1 MMWRLFNNQFLF
13 FWHIIRTRFLF
24 WLIFISLIILSTQI
38 TGNPHLTVFSLF
50 FDGVSYATVETHRV
64 TLPILWFAY
73 FFVPLLILLNSF
85 QQLWRTR
92 TLHLR
97 GLQISPRRFSK
108 VNLLLIALVTTVY
121 DVLLITVMLITSTT
135 VYSAELHVG
144 NWNGALAVGGLF
156 CITWLGVFLLLLL
169 QAIGNRFNPPLALII
184 PASILIMTAY
194 TAFRRN
200 PLSYLMLT
208 RITETNAWCPI
219 LILLSITILTGL
231 GYLVIERSLNLN

>member
-1 MMWRLFNNQFLF
+1 MWRLFNNQFLF

-24 WLIFISLIILSTQI
+24 WLIFISLIILSTRI
-38 TGNPHLTVFSLF
+38 AGNPHLTVFSLF

-121 DVLLITVMLITSTT
+121 DVLLIIVMLIT
-135 VYSAELHVG
+135 A
-144 NWNGALAVGGLF
+144 
-156 CITWLGVFLLLLL
+156 
-169 QAIGNRFNPPLALII
+169 
-184 PASILIMTAY
+184 MT
-194 TAFRRN
+194 
-200 PLSYLMLT
+200 
-208 RITETNAWCPI
+208 
-219 LILLSITILTGL
+219 
-231 GYLVIERSLNLN
+231 